1 MVVVNNMIIKENII
15 KELLVGSDIPLPVNY
30 KTKDKKEDKETKDEN
45 EQKNKENVKEVKKA
59 TSFSSEDFHGGK
71 EATKDIKDSPS
82 NADNGENKKDEATSK
97 GGGKE
102 TKDNNNEGG
111 EKENTKENK
120 KGRGTRGKE
129 IENLLNALP
138 KPMSRISNTNEEL
151 VQKALK
157 IIKRILKNTVGS
169 EQSEDSGNNYNKRI
183 LSSLIVKD
191 RLYLFN
197 QAKKNKVTKEISM
210 FIDTSMS
217 MSKYTESIKQM
228 IRVLSKQGY
237 IVNLYGAGNGLWYE
251 DATNDKYNVRKTLE
265 AFEGVNVPEL
275 CRVTIDTAV
284 KICNNSELSIII
296 ADFDGLS
303 DFVKLSQ
310 KCAKDKIP
318 YFLSTEDRYDWDEP
332 WIHDWVDEKY
342 CKYPLNRVFELL

>member
-1 MVVVNNMIIKENII
+1 MLKKSIIE
-15 KELLVGSDIPLPVNY
+15 ELLVGSDIPFPVNY
-30 KTKDKKEDKETKDEN
+30 KTKDKDKKEDKEIKDN
-45 EQKNKENVKEVKKA
+45 NKQKDKENIKEVKKA
-59 TSFSSEDFHGGK
+59 TSLSSEDIHGGK
-71 EATKDIKDSPS
+71 EATKDIEDSPS
-82 NADNGENKKDEATSK
+82 NADNGKNKKDEATSK

-102 TKDNNNEGG
+102 
-111 EKENTKENK
+111 NTKEDNK
-120 KGRGTRGKE
+120 GGGKEDTKDKKGKGRGTRGKE

-138 KPMSRISNTNEEL
+138 KPMPRISNTNEEL

-169 EQSEDSGNNYNKRI
+169 EQSEDSGNHYDKRI
-183 LSSLIVKD
+183 LSNLIVKD

-237 IVNLYGAGNGLWYE
+237 IVSLYAAGNGLWYE

-265 AFEGVNVPEL
+265 AFEGANVPEL

-310 KCAKDKIP
+310 KCTKDKIP

-332 WIHDWVDEKY
+332 WMHDWVDEKY